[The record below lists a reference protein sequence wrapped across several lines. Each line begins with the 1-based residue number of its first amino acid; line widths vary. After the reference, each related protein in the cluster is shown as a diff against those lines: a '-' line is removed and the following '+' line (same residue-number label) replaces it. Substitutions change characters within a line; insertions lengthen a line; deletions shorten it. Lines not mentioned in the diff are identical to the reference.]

1 MTVRQALQLCKRL
14 VQAGYQADELL
25 LDESAPDHIVVLQAE
40 VMNSPR
46 FLDMH
51 YCLHSGVGMRQA
63 YAMMSYANGLTAVN
77 LLRAYL
83 DPPSMDTLLAILHD
97 YSDSVVELSTYPISV
112 GVLGWNTLFWEVR
125 NY

>member
-1 MTVRQALQLCKRL
+1 MTIKQALQLCKRL
-14 VQAGYQADELL
+14 LQVGYQEDELF
-25 LDESAPDHIVVLQAE
+25 LDESAPDRIVVLQAE

-46 FLDMH
+46 FVDMH

-63 YAMMSYANGLTAVN
+63 YAMMSYANGLTAIS
-77 LLRAYL
+77 LLRTYL
-83 DPPSMDTLLAILHD
+83 DPPSMDMLLAILCD
-97 YSDSVVELSTYPISV
+97 YSDSVVELSTYPIGV